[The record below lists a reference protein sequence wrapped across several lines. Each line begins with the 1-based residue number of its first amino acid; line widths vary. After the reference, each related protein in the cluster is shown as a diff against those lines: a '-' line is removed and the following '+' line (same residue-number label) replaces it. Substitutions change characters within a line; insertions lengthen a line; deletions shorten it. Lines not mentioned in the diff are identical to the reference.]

1 MSSEQQKVAII
12 TGASQGIGASIV
24 AAYRAKAFTEY
35 TQDDYDAVTGVN
47 LAGFLPHHPAG
58 NRAHARPRAAATSSP
73 SRPASSRTQTPA
85 SRPCW
90 PR

>member
-58 NRAHARPRAAATSSP
+58 NRAHARPRATWSSGTSAWTS
-73 SRPASSRTQTPA
+73 A
-85 SRPCW
+85 SRPG